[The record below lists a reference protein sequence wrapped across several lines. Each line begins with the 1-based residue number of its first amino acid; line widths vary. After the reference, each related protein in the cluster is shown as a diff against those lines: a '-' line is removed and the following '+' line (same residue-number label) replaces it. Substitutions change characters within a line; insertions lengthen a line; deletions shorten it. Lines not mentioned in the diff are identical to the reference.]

1 MITIQ
6 GWNTVKFG
14 LMNKDKFMGNLR
26 FKDGKAIVD
35 DQIP

>member
-6 GWNTVKFG
+6 GWNTVKFH

-26 FKDGKAIVD
+26 FKDEEAIVD
-35 DQIP
+35 GQLP

>member
-1 MITIQ
+1 MRLVKLMI
-6 GWNTVKFG
+6 FS

-35 DQIP
+35 GQLP